1 MSDKINPCRVADS
14 QLVLDEELGFLY
26 SPSPTSRLPLAHLPD
41 AQARCKE
48 VPPHRWPRGPWV
60 GVLAGQAGGWRR
72 HSPSQQRAAAEGRS
86 WRRLVLPE
94 QCRSLKLGLFP

>member
-48 VPPHRWPRGPWV
+48 VPPHRWPRGP
-60 GVLAGQAGGWRR
+60 
-72 HSPSQQRAAAEGRS
+72 
-86 WRRLVLPE
+86 
-94 QCRSLKLGLFP
+94 